1 MAFNSNHERITNEA
15 NALRLLAGK
24 TTIPIPRLITSGI
37 HPDNTRYLITE
48 RIDGFTLDTLLRKG
62 CPLTGPSKH
71 TDKITCETCQNK
83 AYSNALEF
91 IRNTV
96 LPQLANLKSQERG
109 ICGFV
114 MPPQWLNYA
123 FAPWKCYGP
132 WKTHWSEKAQ
142 YTFQHGDLA
151 AHNILM
157 NPQTLEVAAL
167 VDWEYAG
174 FFPPGMEL
182 WPDTLDNQ
190 AYYDRGG
197 TGAIVEFLA
206 EECLECCERWD
217 DKAQLERLVA
227 KGEIPDLRRLQLAC
241 EKEAAKEE

>member
-1 MAFNSNHERITNEA
+1 MPYDCSPERRPY
-15 NALRLLAGK
+15 LYHG
-24 TTIPIPRLITSGI
+24 LIMSGI
-37 HPDNTRYLITE
+37 HPDGTRYLVTQ
-48 RIDGFTLDTLLRKG
+48 RIDGFTLDTLLKEG

-71 TDKITCETCQNK
+71 TEKIPCETCHNK

-91 IRNTV
+91 IRNTA

-123 FAPWKCYGP
+123 AAPWKGYGP
-132 WKTHWSEKAQ
+132 WKTRRSEKAQ

-151 AHNILM
+151 AHNILI

-182 WPDTLDNQ
+182 WPDTLDKQ
-190 AYYDRGG
+190 TYRDRGG
-197 TGAIVEFLA
+197 GIGAIVEFLA
-206 EECLECCERWD
+206 EECLECCERWE

-227 KGEIPDLRRLQLAC
+227 KGEIPDLGRLQLAC
-241 EKEAAKEE
+241 EKEAAK